1 MVLTFETRGRKRSSR
16 LPCSISDL
24 PNKVLPH
31 FGFSVSPSHFFVE
44 AGFLSVAPNNLEL
57 VL

>member
-1 MVLTFETRGRKRSSR
+1 MVLTFETRGRKR
-16 LPCSISDL
+16 LPCTISDL

-44 AGFLSVAPNNLEL
+44 TGFLSVAPNNLEL